1 MPLGQPKTDARDPQ
15 NQGYESW
22 ESRYRGL
29 EIIRKS
35 DIKAQNTIIL
45 NGKERIK
52 ELEAKVKQL
61 ETEVEELKK
70 LKEQTEE
77 QTLAKLFKKMLA

>member
-15 NQGYESW
+15 NPGYESW

-29 EIIRKS
+29 EIRRQME
-35 DIKAQNTIIL
+35 IKAQNTRIL
-45 NGKERIK
+45 KGKERIK

-61 ETEVEELKK
+61 EAQVEELKK
-70 LKEQTEE
+70 FKEQTEE
-77 QTLAKLFKKMLA
+77 QTLAKLFKKLMN